1 MKKILLSL
9 LLFVL
14 WPSTLFS
21 DVIPEN
27 SHYVDRYVYIT
38 NISAF
43 SDIVLIGY
51 ITGPAFEK
59 YDVYI
64 VEERESLHKGYKFNR
79 LALFALKKSVLER
92 AGGIE
97 HINFTELTE
106 KFPPAD
112 IIQPGGEYVTNA
124 NPLESEYYYYS
135 IQAVTETA
143 LTLKLDKRVL
153 TYNDGS
159 SDRIITY

>member
-1 MKKILLSL
+1 MKKVMLLVF
-9 LLFVL
+9 LFVL
-14 WPSTLFS
+14 WSSTLFS

-43 SDIVLIGY
+43 SDIVMIGY
-51 ITGPAFEK
+51 ITGPGFEK
-59 YDVYI
+59 YGVYI
-64 VEERESLHKGYKFNR
+64 VEEHEPLHKGYKFNH
-79 LALFALKKSVLER
+79 LALLALKKSVLEG

-97 HINFTELTE
+97 NMNFEE
-106 KFPPAD
+106 IAKKFPPAE
-112 IIQPGGEYVTNA
+112 IIDPGGKYVTND
-124 NPLESEYYYYS
+124 NPLESERYYYS
-135 IQAVTETA
+135 IQSVTETA

-153 TYNDGS
+153 TYNSS